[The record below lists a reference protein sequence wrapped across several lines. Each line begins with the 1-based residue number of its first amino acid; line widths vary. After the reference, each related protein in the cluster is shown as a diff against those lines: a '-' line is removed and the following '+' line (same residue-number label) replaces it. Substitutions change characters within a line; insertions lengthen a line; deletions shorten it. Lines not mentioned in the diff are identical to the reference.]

1 MTAPRLHPADTP
13 VEATEL
19 SGCRYRIRQR
29 RTFDREGHP
38 RPPRE
43 AARARQARSELER
56 TLVFGQLSD
65 DGATVPGVGNKK
77 SLTMTIAD
85 CVQKAGSTA
94 DAGWATDAENQADR
108 DQVGTQPT
116 SQDRD
121 EMWDAQECTTLEAL
135 AEGIRV
141 IINPRLT
148 ARIAMAE
155 LQGARPGVDVANPW
169 WLADPTD
176 PALSPTDDII
186 MRTAPDLLVRVDS
199 SALPHEARYMPVTV
213 STHQGI
219 VPDSTRRIMSVSLP
233 RLGTSA
239 PLWRSGRAKT
249 HSGDIPPLVAA
260 HYALR
265 DVGSSSDLIGI
276 VGQGAHDVAVW
287 PVGTMTD
294 GFVDAVRVPISTQPR
309 KIKAC
314 RSCRFE
320 RDCHTELKQMDDI
333 SLVLHG
339 ARADKYRLAGISTVH
354 QLADAGC
361 GDASIMA
368 YAYTQ
373 GWTAVHRPDKVRQ
386 CRNKAHKAHGSIAA
400 ENRVRTDL
408 ARGDADV
415 VRRADV
421 EIDVDMEAYLERG
434 CYLWGTSNGST
445 YRPFVTWQQ
454 LNSDAE
460 ARNFAMFWAWL
471 MDQRDRA
478 HARGD
483 SFAAYCYGAQG
494 ENMWLKRSAQRFG
507 GLTFSTA
514 AYEGPE
520 PAPATTV
527 TVPTVAEVNQ
537 FIRSPEWVDV
547 YAAVKGELVG
557 PAGLGLKT
565 VAPLAGF
572 HWEDADMDGE
582 ASLSVFMQ
590 AKGVDPL
597 TPIPT
602 GVTSKHDARALL
614 LRYNRD
620 DCRATAVV
628 RNWLTAGA
636 PGAHTMPAPH
646 LTVN

>member
-1 MTAPRLHPADTP
+1 MNLMTAPRPHPADTP

-29 RTFDREGHP
+29 RTFDREVHP

-77 SLTMTIAD
+77 SLTMTTAD
-85 CVQKAGSTA
+85 CAQE
-94 DAGWATDAENQADR
+94 AGWAKEADTQANR
-108 DQVGTQPT
+108 DHAGTQSTP
-116 SQDRD
+116 QDRE
-121 EMWDAQECTTLEAL
+121 EMWDAQECATLEAL
-135 AEGIRV
+135 AEGVRV

-148 ARIAMAE
+148 TRISMAE
-155 LQGARPGVDVANPW
+155 LQSARPGVDVANPW

-176 PALSPTDDII
+176 LALSPTDDII
-186 MRTAPDLLVRVDS
+186 IRTAPDLLVRVDS

-219 VPDSTRRIMSVSLP
+219 VPDPTRRIMSVSLP

-249 HSGDIPPLVAA
+249 HSGDIHPLIAA

-265 DVGSSSDLIGI
+265 DVGLSSDLIGI

-314 RSCRFE
+314 STCRFE
-320 RDCHTELKQMDDI
+320 SDCHAELKQMDDI

-354 QLADAGC
+354 QLADADC

-368 YAYTQ
+368 YAYMQ
-373 GWTAVHRPDKVRQ
+373 GWTAVYRPDKVRQ
-386 CRNKAHKAHGSIAA
+386 RRNRAHGNTVD
-400 ENRVRTDL
+400 ENTARVNGVRTDR
-408 ARGDADV
+408 ARSDADI

-434 CYLWGTSNGST
+434 CYLWGIWDGAT

-478 HARGD
+478 YAQGL

-494 ENMWLKRSAQRFG
+494 ENMWLKRSARRFG

-514 AYEGPE
+514 ASK
-520 PAPATTV
+520 APSPVLATTV

-547 YAAVKGELVG
+547 YAAVKSELVG

-597 TPIPT
+597 APIPT

-646 LTVN
+646 ADIN